1 MDRAGNEVFC
11 SMSDEEVVSLCQNGD
26 EEALNHIIARYRN
39 FVYSKANTYFLV
51 GAEKDDVI
59 QEGMIGLYKAVKEF
73 DRNNISSFKHFAGLC
88 VSRQILSAIKAATR
102 KKHIPLNSYISLY
115 ESGAELENE
124 DNQGIFSKDR
134 EQNPEDI
141 IIGQESQSMIEY
153 QINKNLSKL
162 ELQVFMYYIEG
173 LSYTEISALVGK
185 PVKSIDNALCRIKK
199 KLSTVLGSD
208 NRL

>member
-1 MDRAGNEVFC
+1 MDRAGNETFC
-11 SMSDEEVVSLCQNGD
+11 SMSDEAVVFLCQQGD
-26 EEALNHIIARYRN
+26 DDALNHIIARYRN

-51 GAEKDDVI
+51 GAEKDDVV

-73 DRNNISSFKHFAGLC
+73 DPNNVSSFKHFAGLC

-102 KKHIPLNSYISLY
+102 KKHLPLNSYVSL
-115 ESGAELENE
+115 ESGAELESE
-124 DNQGIFSKDR
+124 DNQGIFIKDR

-141 IIGQESQSMIEY
+141 VIGQESQSMIEY
-153 QINKNLSKL
+153 KMNKVLSKL

-199 KLSTVLGSD
+199 KLSTALNED

>member
-1 MDRAGNEVFC
+1 MDRAGNEIFC
-11 SMSDEEVVSLCQNGD
+11 SMSDEEVVSLCQKGSED
-26 EEALNHIIARYRN
+26 ALNHIIARYRN

-51 GAEKDDVI
+51 GAEKDDVV

-73 DRNNISSFKHFAGLC
+73 DPDNISSFKHFAGLC

-102 KKHIPLNSYISLY
+102 KKHLPLNSYVSIY

-124 DNQGIFSKDR
+124 ETQVVFFKDR
-134 EQNPEDI
+134 EQNPENI

-153 QINKNLSKL
+153 QINKTLSKL

-173 LSYTEISALVGK
+173 LSYTEISTLVGK
-185 PVKSIDNALCRIKK
+185 PIKSIDNALCRIKK
-199 KLSTVLGSD
+199 KLSTALGD
-208 NRL
+208 DDRL

>member
-1 MDRAGNEVFC
+1 MDRAGNEIFC

-73 DRNNISSFKHFAGLC
+73 DRKNISSFKHFAGLC

-199 KLSTVLGSD
+199 KLSTALGSD